1 MINIDMQPQNYYIA
15 KLYIRNC
22 FADVRINDVPV
33 LRMDVADEVSAN
45 YPINYLIESC
55 GEQSLMAQISPMA
68 GNLAFGEDAACEVE
82 IWRCDGNNT
91 NIVPLENVCAVSLA
105 AGDDELN
112 VPLRKTLQSFP
123 AYVAYEIDRWRNCE
137 VLKNSKELTMKIAAY
152 FKNVAEILSARR
164 YEEYMQLVNER
175 ETNICTALG
184 LDVNEVRLRNS
195 MLFDALED
203 GFEICPLKGNKY
215 VEFYANGKLVTI
227 LDKDMN
233 SALRFQNP
241 ETGDILILD
250 MLLGIK
256 NSELCIV

>member
-1 MINIDMQPQNYYIA
+1 MVNIDMQPQNYYIA
-15 KLYIRNC
+15 KLYIRHC

-33 LRMDVADEVSAN
+33 LRMDVADEISAN
-45 YPINYLIESC
+45 YPINYLIESG
-55 GEQSLMAQISPMA
+55 GEQNLMAQITPMA

-82 IWRCDGNNT
+82 VWRCDGYNNK
-91 NIVPLENVCAVSLA
+91 IVPMEMVCVVSVA
-105 AGDDELN
+105 AEGDELN
-112 VPLRKTLQSFP
+112 VPLRKTLRSFP
-123 AYVAYEIDRWRNCE
+123 AYVAYEIDRWRSCE
-137 VLKNSKELTMKIAAY
+137 GLESGKELSMKVAAY
-152 FKNVAEILSARR
+152 FKNVAEILSEKR
-164 YEEYMQLVNER
+164 YGEYAELINER

-184 LDVNEVRLRNS
+184 LDENEVTLRNR

-256 NSELCIV
+256 NNELCIV